1 MGQLVGFSN
10 VDRYLDLAV
19 HHLRLLLFCCC
30 CPYTDSGHYGVT
42 GHNEVLMLR
51 RMSEEH
57 KLVVAGLLAG
67 KDQTSSKFDAL
78 YMEPHDDGQVGR
90 RVC

>member
-1 MGQLVGFSN
+1 
-10 VDRYLDLAV
+10 
-19 HHLRLLLFCCC
+19 
-30 CPYTDSGHYGVT
+30 
-42 GHNEVLMLR
+42 MLR